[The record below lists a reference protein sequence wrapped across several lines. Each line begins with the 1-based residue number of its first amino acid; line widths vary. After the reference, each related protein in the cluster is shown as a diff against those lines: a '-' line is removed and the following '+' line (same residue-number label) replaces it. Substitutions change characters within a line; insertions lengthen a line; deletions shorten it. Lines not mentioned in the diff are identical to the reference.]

1 MAQRCENGAHD
12 EHDVYAVLCPCRDVL
27 DVLAGKWS
35 ALVIGALESGPQR
48 FGVVQKRLEGVSP
61 KVLTRTLRRLE
72 EYGFVTCTVF
82 PAVPARVEYE
92 LTDLGRGA
100 ADPLAQL
107 REWVEGHV
115 DLMRR

>member
-12 EHDVYAVLCPCRDVL
+12 EHNVYAALCPSREVL

-35 ALVIGALESGPQR
+35 ALAIGALESGPER
-48 FGVVQKRLEGVSP
+48 FGVIQRRLEGVSP

-72 EYGFVTCTVF
+72 EYGFVSRTVF

-92 LTDLGRGA
+92 LTELGRGA
-100 ADPLAQL
+100 ARPLAQL
-107 REWVEGHV
+107 REWAETHA
-115 DLMRR
+115 DLMRH